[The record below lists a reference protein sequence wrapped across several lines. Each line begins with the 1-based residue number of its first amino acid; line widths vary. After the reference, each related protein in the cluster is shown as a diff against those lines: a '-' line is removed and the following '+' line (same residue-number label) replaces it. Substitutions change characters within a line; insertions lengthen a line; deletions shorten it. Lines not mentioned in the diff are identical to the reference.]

1 MSFVITS
8 ILVNEASSATVAVS
22 ATATGDS
29 LMSLI
34 ENVTVVGSLVLAA
47 ASFAVTVKL

>member
-22 ATATGDS
+22 ATATGAS
-29 LMSLI
+29 FSG
-34 ENVTVVGSLVLAA
+34 VTVIVNVPV
-47 ASFAVTVKL
+47 ASESVPSDTV

>member
-22 ATATGDS
+22 ATATGAS
-29 LMSLI
+29 FPG
-34 ENVTVVGSLVLAA
+34 VTVIVNVPSSV
-47 ASFAVTVKL
+47 SVPSDTV